1 MKKVLIVL
9 LAFVFV
15 IGMSACTTTSTPSEE
30 VSSVPSETSVTPP
43 IDSTVSEISSA
54 ASVASEASVVSEVS
68 TVSEPSV
75 SSEVSTPS
83 EPGTP
88 DTPDV
93 VYTDIAAAMLAEF
106 NEKRA
111 ELGKDALVTSDRLTK
126 AAETYA
132 KALLDA
138 SDDFIAGTDFRTLP
152 DGSKV
157 TAIVNSVDSTEGR
170 LTGLNY
176 SVWVNELPSTANT
189 LEALLAKA
197 IASTQFATKAEFD
210 FSKIGIAALQTTV
223 DGVAQ
228 RSVIVIFYA
237 A

>member
-30 VSSVPSETSVTPP
+30 ISSVPSETSVTPP
-43 IDSTVSEISSA
+43 IDSTVSEVSA
-54 ASVASEASVVSEVS
+54 PSVASEVSVVSEVS